1 MEKDIQYTKLL
12 KQQLST
18 FQKEKRFL
26 EFKSNYQDA
35 EKLGRYIS
43 ALSNG
48 ACLDNLDFGYLY
60 FGVDND
66 TLEVKHTTFDCSK
79 IKAAGNQQLEMYL
92 RQLISPKIDF
102 QIDEFKYEGKTRVV
116 VFIIPAAQ
124 GEPTCFKNVPYVRV
138 DSHTTDLRP
147 YIDWMRQIY
156 NSHKDWTK
164 EIIPEASLS
173 DLDEEAIKKARKGYI
188 ELHQEQED
196 EINRW
201 DDAVFLD
208 KARLT
213 INGRITKT
221 TLLLVGK
228 AEAAHMLDHI
238 AQIVWR
244 LDTAEETAGE
254 TYTIPFLLS
263 TSKVLNRIRNY
274 KFKIFPNNSL
284 IPSEIWK
291 YDTRTILEG
300 LHNCI
305 AHQDYTANAR
315 IVVTERTEELVFSN
329 RGAFFMGSYEDYIEG
344 KKTPEKYRNPFLT
357 QAMVS
362 VHMIDTQGYG
372 IHNMF
377 LRQQKRYLP
386 MPDYDLSDE
395 KSTVLRVPG
404 NVIDKAYSLMLI
416 ENTSIDLTTAYL
428 LDKVQKG
435 KDISPEAVAMLR
447 KRKLVEGH
455 KSHLYVSKYI
465 AQATNQQIDY
475 SLRKGYNDAECQEW
489 IIRALKEHE
498 LLSRAQINELLW
510 NKLPSDFDDKRK
522 NTKIGNLLTK
532 MRKAGII
539 TTAEKKR
546 WKLTDEFKRTL
557 SENK

>member
-1 MEKDIQYTKLL
+1 MDKDIQYTKLL
-12 KQQLST
+12 KQQIST

-48 ACLDNLDFGYLY
+48 ACLDNQDYGYLF
-60 FGVDND
+60 FGVDD
-66 TLEVKHTTFDCSK
+66 ETLEVKHTTFDSSK
-79 IKAAGNQQLEMYL
+79 VKAVGNQQLEMFL
-92 RQLISPKIDF
+92 RQMISPKIDF
-102 QIDEFKYEGKTRVV
+102 QIDEFMYEGKTRVV
-116 VFIIPAAQ
+116 AFIVPAAQ
-124 GEPTCFKNVPYVRV
+124 GEPTCFKSVPYVRV
-138 DSHTTDLRP
+138 DSQTTDLRP
-147 YIDWMRQIY
+147 YSDWMRQIY

-164 EIIPEASLS
+164 EIIPEATLS
-173 DLDEEAIKKARKGYI
+173 DLDEEAMKIARKGFI
-188 ELHQEQED
+188 ELHQDQED
-196 EINRW
+196 VINGW

-221 TLLLVGK
+221 ALLLVGK
-228 AEAAHMLDHI
+228 AESAHMLDHI

-263 TSKVLNRIRNY
+263 TSKVLNQIRNY

-315 IVVTERTEELVFSN
+315 IVVTEKTDELVFSN

-386 MPDYDLSDE
+386 MPDYDLSDD

-435 KDISPEAVAMLR
+435 KPISADAVAILR
-447 KRKLVEGH
+447 RRKLVEGR
-455 KSHLYVSKYI
+455 KSHLFVSKYI

-475 SLRKGYNDAECQEW
+475 SLKKGYNDAECQEW
-489 IIRALKEHE
+489 IIRTLKDHG

-510 NKLPSDFDDKRK
+510 NKLPSDFDYKRK
-522 NTKIGNLLTK
+522 YSKIGNLLTK

-539 TTAEKKR
+539 TTVKKKL

-557 SENK
+557 SEK

>member
-1 MEKDIQYTKLL
+1 MDKDSQYTKLL
-12 KQQLST
+12 KQQITT
-18 FQKEKRFL
+18 FLKEKRFL

-35 EKLGRYIS
+35 EKLGKYIS

-60 FGVDND
+60 FGVND
-66 TLEVKHTTFDCSK
+66 ETLEVQHTTFDSSK
-79 IKAAGNQQLEMYL
+79 VKAAGNQQLEMFL
-92 RQLISPKIDF
+92 RQMISPKIDF
-102 QIDEFKYEGKTRVV
+102 QIDEFMYEGKARVV
-116 VFIIPAAQ
+116 VFTVPAARE
-124 GEPTCFKNVPYVRV
+124 EPTCFKGIPYVRV

-147 YIDWMRQIY
+147 YTDWMRQIY

-164 EIIPEASLS
+164 EIVADASLS
-173 DLDEEAIKKARKGYI
+173 DLDEEAIRRARQGYI

-196 EINRW
+196 EINGW

-213 INGRITKT
+213 INGRVTKAA
-221 TLLLVGK
+221 LLLVGK
-228 AEAAHMLDHI
+228 AESAHLLEHI

-254 TYTIPFLLS
+254 AYTIPFLLS
-263 TSKVLNRIRNY
+263 TTRVLNRIRNY

-315 IVVTERTEELVFSN
+315 IVVTEKTEELVFSN
-329 RGAFFMGSYEDYIEG
+329 RGTFFMGSYEDYIEG

-357 QAMVS
+357 QAMVN

-377 LRQQKRYLP
+377 LRQQRRYLP

-404 NVIDKAYSLMLI
+404 DVIDKAYSLMLI
-416 ENTSIDLTTAYL
+416 ENTSIDLTTACL

-435 KDISPEAVAMLR
+435 KPISADAVAMLR
-447 KRKLVEGH
+447 KRKLVEGR

-475 SLRKGYNDAECQEW
+475 SLRKGYSDAECQDW
-489 IIRALKEHE
+489 IVRTLKEHGP
-498 LLSRAQINELLW
+498 LSRTQIDELLW

-522 NTKIGNLLTK
+522 KAKIGNILTK
-532 MRKAGII
+532 IRKAGII
-539 TTAEKKR
+539 ETAEKKR
-546 WKLTDEFKRTL
+546 WKLTDTFK
-557 SENK
+557 